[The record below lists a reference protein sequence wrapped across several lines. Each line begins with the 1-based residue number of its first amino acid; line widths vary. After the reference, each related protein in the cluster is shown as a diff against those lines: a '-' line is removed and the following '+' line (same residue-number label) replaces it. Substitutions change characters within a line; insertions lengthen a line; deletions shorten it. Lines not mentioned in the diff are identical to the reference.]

1 MEFNF
6 NLWQFILVFSAAQF
20 INVILNTVKTIV
32 MYKQDKLSSSLIN
45 AICYGFYTVIVV
57 FMAGEMDLW
66 LKIVLTALTNFVG
79 VWVSMVIIEK
89 VNKKHHKDK
98 LWIITATAR
107 PETMTE
113 TERDLIESQVKY
125 NFMATTLNGVKSCGV
140 FNIYAY
146 TQEDSTKVKAIIEK
160 YNLKYNV
167 QESTIR
173 L

>member
-1 MEFNF
+1 MNATI
-6 NLWQFILVFSAAQF
+6 QFIIIFSIAQF

-66 LKIVLTALTNFVG
+66 LKIILTALTNFVG

-89 VNKKHHKDK
+89 VNKKYHKDK
-98 LWIITATAR
+98 LWVITATAK
-107 PETMTE
+107 PDTIAE
-113 TERDLIESQVKY
+113 TEQDLIESKVKY
-125 NFMATTLNGVKSCGV
+125 NFMVTTLNGFKSCGV

>member
-6 NLWQFILVFSAAQF
+6 NLWQFIIVFSIAQL

-32 MYKQDKLSSSLIN
+32 MYRQEKLSSSLIN
-45 AICYGFYTVIVV
+45 AICYGFYTIIVV
-57 FMAGEMDLW
+57 FMAGEMPLW
-66 LKIVLTALTNFVG
+66 IKIVLTAITNFVG
-79 VWVSMVIIEK
+79 VWLSIVILEK
-89 VNKKHHKDK
+89 VNKKYHKDK
-98 LWIITATAR
+98 LWIITATAK
-107 PETMTE
+107 PDTMAE
-113 TERDLIESQVKY
+113 TENDLIESKVKY
-125 NFMATTLNGVKSCGV
+125 NFMATTLNGFKSCGV

-160 YNLKYNV
+160 YSLKYNV